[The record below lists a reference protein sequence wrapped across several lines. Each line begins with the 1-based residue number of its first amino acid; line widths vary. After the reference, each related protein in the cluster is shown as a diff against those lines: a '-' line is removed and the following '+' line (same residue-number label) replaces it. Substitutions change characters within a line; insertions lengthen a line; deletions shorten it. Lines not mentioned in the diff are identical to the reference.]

1 MKNQNTIFK
10 ISLGILLLFHTIG
23 VLIFAFYPSG
33 VSLSYL
39 TLSLCGVAVFIAEK
53 NKAKAA
59 IAYVSIF
66 ILGYLIEYIGVHTD
80 YLFGTYSYGNSLG
93 YKLGGIPIVIG
104 VNWIAIVISSVSLVK
119 AINFTTNRFL
129 VALFSAILCTG
140 MDYIIEPVAVA
151 ADYWTWKNDIIPL
164 SNYIDWFG
172 FSFIFAYIYTA
183 LKLSINKIAVYLFF
197 IWIVFFSLIKLMG

>member
-1 MKNQNTIFK
+1 MKNQSNIFK
-10 ISLGILLLFHTIG
+10 ISLAVLLVFHLVG

-39 TLSLCGVAVFIAEK
+39 TLSLCGIAVFIAEK
-53 NKAKAA
+53 NKSKAA

-66 ILGYLIEYIGVHTD
+66 ILGFIIEYIGVHTG
-80 YLFGTYSYGNSLG
+80 YLFGSYSYGNSLG
-93 YKLGGIPIVIG
+93 YKLEGIPIIIG

-119 AINFTTNRFL
+119 TLNFTSNTFL
-129 VALFSAILCTG
+129 IAITSALLCTG

-151 ADYWTWKNDIIPL
+151 ADYWSWENDFIPP

-172 FSFIFAYIYTA
+172 FSFIFSYIYA
-183 LKLSINKIAVYLFF
+183 VLKLSVNKVAVYLFF